1 MIVKWFGRNHLKIQ
15 TAMAHVC
22 GEGNIKN
29 IMLTRQAARRT
40 GPKGGVWR
48 KVRSNV

>member
-1 MIVKWFGRNHLKIQ
+1 MIVKWFGRNYQKSQ
-15 TAMAHVC
+15 VGVMHVC

-29 IMLTRQAARRT
+29 IMLTRQTARRT